1 MKLFYFSFILLF
13 LLFSCNK
20 DDDEVMLNEF
30 PEEINFDVSE
40 WVLKGENTTCVDF
53 DNDGNV
59 WIASG
64 TNLIFYD
71 GLNTQSY
78 SAGTVIQ
85 DVSVAPDG
93 RVWLGTK
100 EKGLA
105 SFYKGEFTFYTS
117 ENAGLPRDYVN
128 EVEVA
133 PNGKVWFSSAAHNL
147 GGLMCYDSGT
157 FNLYTPENSILNQH
171 VIQNLKVDR
180 DSRVYFASMGTVGS
194 AAVFRIDHQN
204 NWKQLGGESSFYWI
218 SALDLT
224 SKNEPV
230 LATDHSLSSCMGC
243 YENEVFIYHKE
254 EWKKIENNF
263 EVEFFNRMYIDKRD
277 YIWVQGNK
285 QGDYSSYFVYDG
297 QNWHRSAEGQI
308 PEVFIKNV
316 KVDDRNNIW
325 FCTNEGI
332 FILRQ

>member
-1 MKLFYFSFILLF
+1 MKPLF
-13 LLFSCNK
+13 LFFIPLFFLFSCNK
-20 DDDEVMLNEF
+20 DDEVALNEF
-30 PEEINFDVSE
+30 SEEINFDVSE
-40 WVLKGENTTCVDF
+40 WVLKGENITCVDF
-53 DNDGNV
+53 DKDGNA

-64 TNLIFYD
+64 SNLIFYD
-71 GLNTQSY
+71 GLNTQSH

-105 SFYKGEFTFYTS
+105 RFSGGEFTFFTS
-117 ENAGLPRDYVN
+117 ENAGLPRNYVN
-128 EVEVA
+128 EVEAA

-157 FNLYTPENSILNQH
+157 FSLYSPENSILNQH

-180 DSRVYFASMGTVGS
+180 DSQVYFASMGTVGN
-194 AAVFRIDHQN
+194 AAVFRIDNQN
-204 NWKQLGGESSFYWI
+204 NWKQLNEEGNFYWV

-224 SKNEPV
+224 SKFEPV
-230 LATDHSLSSCMGC
+230 LTTDHSLSSCMGC
-243 YENEVFIYHKE
+243 YENEVFVYRNRK
-254 EWKKIENNF
+254 WNK
-263 EVEFFNRMYIDKRD
+263 VESAFDVGFFNRMFVDKRD
-277 YIWVQGNK
+277 YIWVRGSK

-297 QNWHRSAEGQI
+297 QKWYRSAEGQI
-308 PEVFIKNV
+308 PEVFIKGV
-316 KVDDRNNIW
+316 SVDHQNNIW
-325 FCTNEGI
+325 FCSDEGI

>member
-1 MKLFYFSFILLF
+1 M
-13 LLFSCNK
+13 
-20 DDDEVMLNEF
+20 
-30 PEEINFDVSE
+30 
-40 WVLKGENTTCVDF
+40 LKGENTTCVDF
-53 DNDGNV
+53 DNGGNA

-64 TNLIFYD
+64 SNLIFHD

-105 SFYKGEFTFYTS
+105 RFYKGEFTFYTS

-133 PNGKVWFSSAAHNL
+133 PNGKIWFSSAAHNL
-147 GGLMCYDSGT
+147 GGLMYYDNGT
-157 FNLYTPENSILNQH
+157 FSLYTPENSMLNQN

-180 DSRVYFASMGTVGS
+180 ESRAYFVSMGTVGN
-194 AAVFRIDHQN
+194 AAVFSIDNQN
-204 NWKQLGGESSFYWI
+204 NWKQLGGDASFYWI

-224 SKNEPV
+224 SKDEPV
-230 LATDHSLSSCMGC
+230 LTTDHSLSSCAGC
-243 YENEVFIYHKE
+243 YENEVFIYKNGK
-254 EWKKIENNF
+254 WQKIEGNF
-263 EVEFFNRMYIDKRD
+263 DVGFFNRMFVDKRD
-277 YIWVQGNK
+277 FIWARGSK
-285 QGDYSSYFVYDG
+285 EGDYSSYFVYDG

-308 PEVFIKNV
+308 PGVFIKAVNV
-316 KVDDRNNIW
+316 DHQNNIW
-325 FCTNEGI
+325 FCTDEGI